1 MGEMLCVK
9 NINVFYGSIHAIRDV
24 SFHVDEGEI
33 VTLIGANGAGKT
45 TTMHAISGLLR
56 VRSGEIS
63 YCGQLISKME
73 AHKIIRLGLA
83 QVPEGRRVFS
93 GLTVQQKLQMGAYTR
108 KDGKDSIQNDFDMVY
123 DLLPRLKERRNQP
136 AGTLS
141 GGEQQMLAIGRALM
155 CKPRMLL
162 LDEPSMGLSPL
173 LVKEIFKIIRDVN
186 RNGVTVLLVEQNAKM
201 ALEIANRAYVLETG
215 AIKME
220 GEATELANNIEVRK
234 AYLGAQ

>member
-83 QVPEGRRVFS
+83 QAGVQRADRAAEPADGRLHPQGRQGLHPERF
-93 GLTVQQKLQMGAYTR
+93 
-108 KDGKDSIQNDFDMVY
+108 
-123 DLLPRLKERRNQP
+123 
-136 AGTLS
+136 
-141 GGEQQMLAIGRALM
+141 
-155 CKPRMLL
+155 
-162 LDEPSMGLSPL
+162 
-173 LVKEIFKIIRDVN
+173 
-186 RNGVTVLLVEQNAKM
+186 
-201 ALEIANRAYVLETG
+201 
-215 AIKME
+215 
-220 GEATELANNIEVRK
+220 
-234 AYLGAQ
+234 